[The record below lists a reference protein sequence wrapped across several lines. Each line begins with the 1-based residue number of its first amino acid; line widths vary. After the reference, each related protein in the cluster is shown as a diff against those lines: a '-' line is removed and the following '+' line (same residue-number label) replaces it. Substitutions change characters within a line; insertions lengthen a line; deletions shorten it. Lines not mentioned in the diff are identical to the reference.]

1 MKTHLNTLYVT
12 TQGAY
17 VAKQGETVQ
26 VRVERKV
33 RAQFPL
39 HNLEGIVCFGRVG
52 CSPALLGACADKGVA
67 VSLFTEY
74 GRFLA
79 SVRGFSHGNVLV
91 RRQQYRLADEP
102 ATALE
107 VARRIVLAKVANSR
121 SVLLRAVR
129 DADGACERVAILE
142 RSALRLAASVHELR
156 GAATL
161 DAVRGLEGEAA
172 THYFSAF
179 DSLLSASTV
188 PEAFRFTG
196 RSRRPPLDPINALLS
211 FLYTLLVHDV
221 RSACEGVGLDSCV
234 GFLHADRPGKPS
246 LALDLMEE
254 LRAYVADRL
263 AFSLINRRQITP
275 DGFHRLDNGAVSM
288 DDKTRKTVLV
298 AYQERKR
305 ETLTHPVLNESTT
318 VGMLPHLQALLFVR
332 WIRGD
337 MDAYPPFLWKG

>member
-17 VAKQGETVQ
+17 VAKQGESVQ
-26 VRVERKV
+26 VRVEGKV

-39 HNLEGIVCFGRVG
+39 HNLEGIVCFGRVS
-52 CSPALLGACADKGVA
+52 CSPALLGACAEKGVS
-67 VSLFTEY
+67 VSLFTQY

-91 RRQQYRLADEP
+91 RRRQYRLADNP
-102 ATALE
+102 ATALD

-129 DADGACERVAILE
+129 DARDDPARVAILE
-142 RSALRLAASVHELR
+142 RSANRLAASVHELR
-156 GAATL
+156 AATTL

-172 THYFSAF
+172 THYFHAF
-179 DSLLSASTV
+179 DPLLSSSSAA
-188 PEAFRFTG
+188 EAFRFTR
-196 RSRRPPLDPINALLS
+196 RSRRPPLDPMNALIS
-211 FLYTLLVHDV
+211 FLYTLLVHDT
-221 RSACEGVGLDSCV
+221 RSACEGAGLDSCV
-234 GFLHADRPGKPS
+234 GFLHVDRPGRPS

-254 LRAYVADRL
+254 LRAYLADRL
-263 AFSLINRRQITP
+263 AFSLINRRQISP
-275 DGFHRLDNGAVSM
+275 EGFQRLDNGAVSM
-288 DDKTRKTVLV
+288 DDKTRKTVLI

-305 ETLTHPVLNESTT
+305 ESLTHPFLTESTT
-318 VGMLPHLQALLFVR
+318 VGMLPHLQALLLVR

-337 MDAYPPFLWKG
+337 LDAYPPFLWKG